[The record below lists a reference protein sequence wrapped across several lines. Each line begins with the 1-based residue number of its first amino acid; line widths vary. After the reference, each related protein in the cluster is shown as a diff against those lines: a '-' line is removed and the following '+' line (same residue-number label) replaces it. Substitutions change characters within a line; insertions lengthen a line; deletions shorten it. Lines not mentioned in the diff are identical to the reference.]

1 VNLPIISHL
10 LPLAPPQLLVGVALE
25 EEDLIV
31 AEVLDVLVVDRVVER
46 LVRERL
52 ELEDDPLLV
61 DTVLESLEL
70 EDNVLLL
77 DVVLESL
84 ELEDNVLLLDVVLE
98 SLELEDN
105 VLLLDVVLE
114 SLELEV
120 DVLILDVVLE
130 SLELE
135 DDSMLLDEVLDS
147 ALEVWLA
154 EELIDTLLE
163 VPVVCETGNEV
174 DDDSEVDVEL
184 AASPNVRYQFLRS
197 VSPRHSPAVTPLH
210 PLSLIRSKK

>member
-61 DTVLESLEL
+61 DT
-70 EDNVLLL
+70 
-77 DVVLESL
+77 VLESL